1 MKGVSILGST
11 GSVGCSTLDV
21 IARNPDGFRV
31 IALTARGNHQRLL
44 QQCIRF
50 EPDLAVMTDQEAA
63 DVLREG
69 LR

>member
-21 IARNPDGFRV
+21 IARNPDAFRV
-31 IALTARGNHQRLL
+31 VALTARKNHSSLL

-50 EPDLAVMTDQEAA
+50 EPDIAVLTDA
-63 DVLREG
+63 L
-69 LR
+69 L